1 MRIIYK
7 FSVLIL
13 LCLLFPKGLQAQE
26 SPNARQARRMF
37 DQAYEMVFGAEG
49 SQLHYA
55 VNIIGIYK
63 TEGTIW
69 NKGKKS
75 KFMDEKY
82 IAWNDDVTYYR
93 LERKKKTVTIYDA
106 HSDKRDKYA
115 TKFKFL
121 PDNYNYSIKN
131 DPEKGYYITLK
142 AKKGVKGIK
151 EARVLLDHHTHHPIN
166 VRIKLGIFHTTIK
179 ISNFK
184 VGGISDHL
192 FTFPHSQYKDYKF
205 VDKR

>member
-13 LCLLFPKGLQAQE
+13 LCLLFPMGLQAQE

-37 DQAYEMVFGAEG
+37 DQAYEMVFGPEG

-75 KFMDEKY
+75 KFMS
-82 IAWNDDVTYYR
+82 
-93 LERKKKTVTIYDA
+93 LTI
-106 HSDKRDKYA
+106 
-115 TKFKFL
+115 
-121 PDNYNYSIKN
+121 
-131 DPEKGYYITLK
+131 
-142 AKKGVKGIK
+142 V
-151 EARVLLDHHTHHPIN
+151 
-166 VRIKLGIFHTTIK
+166 
-179 ISNFK
+179 
-184 VGGISDHL
+184 
-192 FTFPHSQYKDYKF
+192 
-205 VDKR
+205 